1 VSKKI
6 DRVIEEL
13 NGKLSKWQA
22 IETIMLMENEN
33 DVNDPYFF
41 LSFDVYHSGELP
53 RPAERQEA
61 LGEILAFETNSQ
73 GSKDRFLVGDVAVR
87 LEYKPCRNYEPLLAQ
102 PEASSSE
109 SGTYALHRLKSGRVL
124 FRHSDWI
131 DRLRTA
137 IETLPENFWVKRREA
152 CQLQMEHFLADMEAA
167 RIHQDRLF
175 YTLSLAGFIS
185 RLCGTLFA
193 LNRRFEPNQRLVNR
207 ELLGLPV
214 LPESFNGSLDIL
226 LRFGELPL
234 GRHCEIA
241 GLITRQVIAL

>member
-13 NGKLSKWQA
+13 SGKLSGWQGIEA
-22 IETIMLMENEN
+22 IMVMENEN
-33 DVNDPYFF
+33 DVHDPYFF

-53 RPAERQEA
+53 KAADRQET
-61 LGEILAFETNSQ
+61 LGGILAFETNGQ
-73 GSKDRFLVGDVAVR
+73 ESKDRFLVDDVAVR
-87 LEYKPCRNYEPLLAQ
+87 LEYKPCRNYEQLLAR
-102 PEASSSE
+102 PEAGNAE
-109 SGTYALHRLKSGRVL
+109 SGTFSLHRLKSGRVL
-124 FRHSDWI
+124 FRRSDWI
-131 DRLRTA
+131 DRLRAA
-137 IETLPENFWVKRREA
+137 IENLPEGFWVHRREA

-167 RIHQDRLF
+167 RIRQDRLF
-175 YTLSLAGFIS
+175 YTLSMAGFIN

-193 LNRRFEPNQRLVNR
+193 LNRRFEPNHRLINR
-207 ELLGLPV
+207 ELLGLPI

-234 GRHCEIA
+234 DRHCEIA